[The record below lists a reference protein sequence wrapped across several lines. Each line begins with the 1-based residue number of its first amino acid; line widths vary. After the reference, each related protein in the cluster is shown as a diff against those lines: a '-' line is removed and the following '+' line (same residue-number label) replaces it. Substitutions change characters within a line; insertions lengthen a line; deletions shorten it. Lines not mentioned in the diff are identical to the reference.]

1 MLCPNCK
8 TSLAIAERS
17 RIEID
22 YCPTCRGLWLD
33 RGELD
38 KLIDASSIQAPAQA
52 PSTGSSFFA
61 GGRGSQLHQGDDYQR
76 DRGYGG
82 QHPKHRRKSFLSDL
96 FDFD

>member
-8 TSLAIAERS
+8 TPLAITERS

-22 YCPTCRGLWLD
+22 YCTTCRGVWLD

-38 KLIDASSIQAPAQA
+38 KLIDAAQPTPA
-52 PSTGSSFFA
+52 GSSFFA
-61 GGRGSQLHQGDDYQR
+61 AGRGSQVRADDEHK
-76 DRGYGG
+76 RGYGG
-82 QHPKHRRKSFLSDL
+82 HPKTRRKSFLSDL